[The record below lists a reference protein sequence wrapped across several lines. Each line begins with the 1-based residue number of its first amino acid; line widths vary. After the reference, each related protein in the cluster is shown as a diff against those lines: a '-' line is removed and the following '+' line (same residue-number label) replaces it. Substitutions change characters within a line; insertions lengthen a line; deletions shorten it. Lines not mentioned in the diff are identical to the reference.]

1 MRAKKRFPD
10 FNNENRTCKSKKVQ
24 RKMNALVRALNK
36 SIEADDLWRGRFVV
50 WQWNR
55 QCRRWEDGSGVNWD
69 AQFILYDKKTK
80 IWKKTSYYSNYGLF
94 YDLAKEMNDFII
106 YTVDVWRK
114 EKPREEIIDYTDVPI
129 DRTGVGV
136 YA

>member
-10 FNNENRTCKSKKVQ
+10 TNNENRTNKSKKLQ
-24 RKMNALVRALNK
+24 RRINALVRDLNK
-36 SIEADDLWRGRFVV
+36 SMEEDELWRGRFII

-55 QCRRWEDGSGVNWD
+55 QCRRWEDGSGVDWN

-106 YTVDVWRK
+106 YTVDVWN
-114 EKPREEIIDYTDVPI
+114 RENPKAEVTDYTKVPI
-129 DRTGVGV
+129 NRTGVGV